1 MIVTPLEQPRTSPTP
16 DRATISILEPSTSQ
30 LIPVALAALVLAV
43 AVLTVTPWP
52 VGAFEDDAIYTVLG
66 KSLAE
71 GQGYRL
77 INLPGAPNATHFPP
91 GYPALIAVLWRLWP
105 AFPDNLVLLKF
116 ANALLLGVAAAGT
129 YLFAE
134 RRLGLSRPA
143 SAITALG
150 ATLSVVI
157 LLLSGM
163 VLSEPLFLALLLP
176 TLLLAERAF
185 ESDRVS
191 LAFMAGLAL
200 AILALVRTLGLFA
213 IPAALGLLLWRR
225 RYASAAALALG
236 AALLLVPW
244 QVWVAMHQ
252 HEVAPIIAG
261 KYGSY
266 TGWVAQG
273 YIDGGPQFVWGV
285 LARNARD
292 LFRVMSYL
300 HAPVDLLWPRII
312 AFVSL
317 MALLLYGARNLARKA
332 PVTVAFMALYF
343 LVVMIWPFEP
353 NRFLL
358 GLWPILALCVAL
370 GVSGVW
376 RWRPAAANV
385 AAARYAALGLCLALA
400 IGAGIYNGRGY
411 TNSWWVNVQRQGGER
426 LKPIVEWVAH
436 NTAMSDVI
444 ATDHDPAVY
453 LYTGRR
459 AVPTSTW
466 MVRERIHPLS
476 AEEDVKA
483 VRQLLHDLRPEY
495 YVPTSVIGL
504 NTASSLARAKPPV
517 LRYLGATPN
526 GAAFRRVP
534 Q

>member
-1 MIVTPLEQPRTSPTP
+1 MIVTPLQQPRTSPTP
-16 DRATISILEPSTSQ
+16 DRGTISLLEPKTTQ
-30 LIPVALAALVLAV
+30 LIPIAIAALVLAV

-91 GYPALIAVLWRLWP
+91 GYPALIAVIWKLWP

-116 ANALLLGVAAAGT
+116 TNALLLGLAAAGT

-134 RRLGLSRPA
+134 RRLGLSRVA

-176 TLLLAERAF
+176 TLLVTERAV
-185 ESDRVS
+185 ERGVPR
-191 LAFMAGLAL
+191 LAFGAGVLLA
-200 AILALVRTLGLFA
+200 ALALVRTLGLFA
-213 IPAALGLLLWRR
+213 IPAALGILLWRR
-225 RYASAAALALG
+225 RYAAAAALAVG
-236 AALLLVPW
+236 AGLLIVPW
-244 QVWVAMHQ
+244 QLWVAMHQ

-273 YIDGGPQFVWGV
+273 YVDGGIQFLWRVI
-285 LARNARD
+285 ARNARD
-292 LFRVMSYL
+292 LFGVMSYL
-300 HAPVDLLWPRII
+300 HAPVDVLWPRII
-312 AFVSL
+312 SFA
-317 MALLLYGARNLARKA
+317 ALVGLIVFGARNLTRRA
-332 PVTVAFMALYF
+332 PVTVAFMAIYF
-343 LVVMIWPFEP
+343 AVVMIWPFEP

-358 GLWPILALCVAL
+358 GLWPVLALCVAVAVRGIL
-370 GVSGVW
+370 QW
-376 RWRPAAANV
+376 KPAPQLAL
-385 AAARYAALGLCLALA
+385 ARYTAMAICIGLA
-400 IGAGIYNGRGY
+400 IGAGTYNGRGY
-411 TNSWWVNVQRQGGER
+411 HNSWWVNVQRTGGQR

-466 MVRERIHPLS
+466 MVRERIRPLS
-476 AEEDVKA
+476 AQEDVNA
-483 VRQLLHDLRPEY
+483 VRQLLSDLRPQY

-504 NTASSLARAKPPV
+504 NTASALARSKPPL

-526 GAAFRRVP
+526 GAAFKRVE

>member
-1 MIVTPLEQPRTSPTP
+1 MIVTPLQQPRTSPTP
-16 DRATISILEPSTSQ
+16 DRGTISILEPKTTQ
-30 LIPVALAALVLAV
+30 LIPIAIAAIVLAV

-91 GYPALIAVLWRLWP
+91 GYPALIAVMWKLWP

-116 ANALLLGVAAAGT
+116 ANALLLGLAAAGT
-129 YLFAE
+129 YAFAE
-134 RRLGLSRPA
+134 RRLGLSRLT
-143 SAITALG
+143 SAITALA

-176 TLLLAERAF
+176 TLLVAERAV
-185 ESDRVS
+185 EGGRARVAFGAGVF
-191 LAFMAGLAL
+191 LAV
-200 AILALVRTLGLFA
+200 LALVRTLGLFA
-213 IPAALGLLLWRR
+213 IPAALGILLWRR
-225 RYASAAALALG
+225 RYAAAAALAAG
-236 AALLLVPW
+236 AGLLIVPW
-244 QVWVAMHQ
+244 QLWVATHQ

-273 YIDGGPQFVWGV
+273 YVDGGIQFLWRVV
-285 LARNARD
+285 ERNARD

-300 HAPVDLLWPRII
+300 HAPVDVLWPRI
-312 AFVSL
+312 VSFT
-317 MALLLYGARNLARKA
+317 ALVALIVLGARHLTRRA
-332 PVTVAFMALYF
+332 PVTVAFMAIYF
-343 LVVMIWPFEP
+343 AVVMIWPFEP

-358 GLWPILALCVAL
+358 GLWPVLALCVAM
-370 GVSGVW
+370 GVRGILQW
-376 RWRPAAANV
+376 KPAPRLAF
-385 AAARYAALGLCLALA
+385 ARYAAVALCFGLA
-400 IGAGIYNGRGY
+400 IGAGTYNGRGY
-411 TNSWWVNVQRQGGER
+411 HNSWWVNVQRTGGER

-466 MVRERIHPLS
+466 MVRERVHPLS
-476 AEEDVKA
+476 AAEDVNA
-483 VRQLLHDLRPEY
+483 VRRLLSELRPEY
-495 YVPTSVIGL
+495 YVPTSVVGL
-504 NTASSLARAKPPV
+504 NTASALTRSKPPV

-526 GAAFRRVP
+526 GAAFKRV
-534 Q
+534 QQ

>member
-1 MIVTPLEQPRTSPTP
+1 MIVTPLQQPITSPKP
-16 DRATISILEPSTSQ
+16 ERSSLLEPSNSQ
-30 LIPVALAALVLAV
+30 LIPIAIAALVLAV

-91 GYPALIAVLWRLWP
+91 GYPALIAVMWRIWP

-116 ANALLLGVAAAGT
+116 ANALLLGLAAAGT
-129 YLFAE
+129 YVFAH
-134 RRLGLSRPA
+134 RRLGFSRLA

-176 TLLLAERAF
+176 ILLLTERAVERGHAGSAF
-185 ESDRVS
+185 VAGVL
-191 LAFMAGLAL
+191 LAG
-200 AILALVRTLGLFA
+200 LALVRTLGLFA
-213 IPAALGLLLWRR
+213 IPAAMGILLWRR
-225 RYASAAALALG
+225 RYAAAAALATG
-236 AALLLVPW
+236 AGLLIVPW
-244 QVWVAMHQ
+244 QLWVAMHQ

-273 YIDGGPQFVWGV
+273 YVDGGIQFLWRVV
-285 LARNARD
+285 ERNARD
-292 LFRVMSYL
+292 LFIVMSYL
-300 HAPVDLLWPRII
+300 HAPVDVLWPRII
-312 AFVSL
+312 SF
-317 MALLLYGARNLARKA
+317 MALVALLVFGARNLARRA
-332 PVTVAFMALYF
+332 PVTVAFMAIYF
-343 LVVMIWPFEP
+343 AVVMIWPFEP

-358 GLWPILALCVAL
+358 GLWPVLALCVAM
-370 GVSGVW
+370 GVRGILQW
-376 RWRPAAANV
+376 QPARPLAP
-385 AAARYAALGLCLALA
+385 ARYAAVALCIGLA
-400 IGAGIYNGRGY
+400 IGAGTYNGRGY
-411 TNSWWVNVQRQGGER
+411 HNSWWVNVQRTGGER

-466 MVRERIHPLS
+466 MVRERVRPLS
-476 AEEDVKA
+476 AQEDVKA
-483 VRQLLHDLRPEY
+483 VRQLLSDLRPEY

-504 NTASSLARAKPPV
+504 NTATALARSKPPV

-526 GAAFRRVP
+526 GAAFKRVE